1 MLSVSFSSESLEQAE
16 EAKEVFS
23 IKDSNDKEIALKYY
37 DNSKSDVENED
48 ANANFSY
55 DKDKKQGT
63 IVVSFTDRNLYN
75 KMYKVNT
82 KEASELILYAVDPLP
97 EVNDISME
105 KTEYS
110 NTDNKVTIN
119 WDGNAN
125 MSELEKWISTLQ
137 IIQILKR
144 MEEH

>member
-1 MLSVSFSSESLEQAE
+1 
-16 EAKEVFS
+16 
-23 IKDSNDKEIALKYY
+23 
-37 DNSKSDVENED
+37 
-48 ANANFSY
+48 
-55 DKDKKQGT
+55 
-63 IVVSFTDRNLYN
+63 
-75 KMYKVNT
+75 MYKVNT

>member
-1 MLSVSFSSESLEQAE
+1 M
-16 EAKEVFS
+16 
-23 IKDSNDKEIALKYY
+23 IKRLLWNNY

-110 NTDNKVTIN
+110 NTDNKVTIKL
-119 WDGNAN
+119 GR
-125 MSELEKWISTLQ
+125 KC
-137 IIQILKR
+137 IICLN
-144 MEEH
+144 